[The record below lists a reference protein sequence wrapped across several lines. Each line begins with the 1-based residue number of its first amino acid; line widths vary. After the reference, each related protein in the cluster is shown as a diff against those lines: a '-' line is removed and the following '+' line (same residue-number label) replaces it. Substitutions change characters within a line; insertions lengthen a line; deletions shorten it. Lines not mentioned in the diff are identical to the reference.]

1 MNDADKRRHI
11 RALVEQ
17 GMKQGKR
24 DWDAE
29 KSKGGANNG
38 VVIGPGGDGEG
49 LARAQSVATMK
60 IFAEIEHTRRD
71 IEKRKRGYE
80 QRERSQED
88 EEKAKEKNERE
99 HDQRWRE
106 GERVE
111 KRIGNWRDFTGGGDR
126 GGGKKGR
133 LI

>member
-1 MNDADKRRHI
+1 MARNQGIYRGWGGRRG
-11 RALVEQ
+11 RA
-17 GMKQGKR
+17 R
-24 DWDAE
+24 
-29 KSKGGANNG
+29 
-38 VVIGPGGDGEG
+38 GEG

-99 HDQRWRE
+99 HYQRA
-106 GERVE
+106 
-111 KRIGNWRDFTGGGDR
+111 TGGGAR
-126 GGGKKGR
+126 RKAG
-133 LI
+133 